1 MPADICFHISS
12 AEAAKNDH
20 GDATALT
27 LPITPA
33 LHIPSTAQPTAS
45 LRSLC
50 FTNTLANATASDG
63 TSSCTLGLFSGSG
76 HPQFTN
82 GSAAPDPWIGLVYT
96 DASGAAQTV
105 VAPLIDPGGPW
116 TYTGVSTTAAFHSFS
131 VANLVDMIT
140 FTTRHTWADAKW
152 LKGTGQI
159 ADATAA
165 HAPHLPNSTVKG
177 VLAMGIEY
185 PTLSV
190 SDSHLMVNI
199 NWTSPALSAEIT
211 KQNARIATTAEIR
224 AKLTALG
231 HSSGSTAVSML
242 HEYLG
247 IANSTTS
254 PVTTLFKQQV
264 VVREQGTSTAGW
276 ELAPAED
283 LVVTIP
289 DGAYSLE
296 QIEAAVSRAALANA
310 TFRAA
315 VEKEMA
321 PTLLADPDVDGA
333 WAGLGTH
340 SITVAAT
347 DTEPAK
353 TYRKLVGFEAALDV
367 NRCRLIAAP
376 NTRVASGALF
386 TSLLGF
392 DAADLGEQTVA
403 QLTVTASHAARID
416 KDRSVV
422 LHCPTLAAGSYST
435 KGERGGSALALVPV
449 TVGIG
454 DVESWEAKVP
464 INVPCG
470 IAGTALSSL
479 HVYLLNEDGQPVNFL
494 GDRWEA
500 VICLSY

>member
-1 MPADICFHISS
+1 VWSYAGV
-12 AEAAKNDH
+12 AA
-20 GDATALT
+20 
-27 LPITPA
+27 
-33 LHIPSTAQPTAS
+33 
-45 LRSLC
+45 
-50 FTNTLANATASDG
+50 
-63 TSSCTLGLFSGSG
+63 
-76 HPQFTN
+76 
-82 GSAAPDPWIGLVYT
+82 
-96 DASGAAQTV
+96 
-105 VAPLIDPGGPW
+105 
-116 TYTGVSTTAAFHSFS
+116 STTAIQSAGYS
-131 VANLVDMIT
+131 VAGLINYIASAS
-140 FTTRHTWADAKW
+140 RHTFADAKW
-152 LKGTGQI
+152 LKDTGQI
-159 ADATAA
+159 TDATAA
-165 HAPHLPNSTVKG
+165 YAPHLPGSTVSGLLGILPNSTVRKSTG
-177 VLAMGIEY
+177 KFVVDL
-185 PTLSV
+185 
-190 SDSHLMVNI
+190 H
-199 NWTSPALSAEIT
+199 WTSTALTAAITTQSA
-211 KQNARIATTAEIR
+211 RVATTAEVR
-224 AKLTALG
+224 AKLTALS
-231 HSSGSTAVSML
+231 HSAAGSAVEVF

-247 IANSTTS
+247 VTNSTGQIPMATES
-254 PVTTLFKQQV
+254 GADVT
-264 VVREQGTSTAGW
+264 VREQGTSTPGW
-276 ELAPAED
+276 EIAPVDD
-283 LVVTIP
+283 LLVTIP

-296 QIEAAVSRAALANA
+296 QIEAAVNRVALADA

-340 SITVAAT
+340 SIAVPAV

-353 TYRKLVGFEAALDV
+353 RYRKLVGFEAAIDV
-367 NRCRLIAAP
+367 NRCKLTAAP
-376 NTRVASGALF
+376 HTRVASGALF

-454 DVESWEAKVP
+454 EVQSWEAKVP